1 MMARATGAAV
11 APPVPAWSERA
22 TATATRGLS
31 TGANAMNQVSFAPGS
46 AGLRGAGLAGDA
58 NARDLRGGAG
68 ARLDSQLHHRGEL
81 CRGLP
86 ARRLRELVGLRLR
99 EDLAVR
105 LQDPVD
111 DERLHDETAVG
122 DTGGD
127 HGHLQRRR
135 EQPLLAETE
144 PSRIDGIR
152 VRREEELAARG
163 RDRSRPARPPAS
175 RGAEP
180 RRSRNA
186 APARGWPA
194 APGPCRYRRRPS

>member
-31 TGANAMNQVSFAPGS
+31 TGANAMNQVSFAPGRPVS
-46 AGLRGAGLAGDA
+46 AVPVLPATRTPGICAAVPVPDSH
-58 NARDLRGGAG
+58 
-68 ARLDSQLHHRGEL
+68 SQLHHRGEL
-81 CRGLP
+81 GRGLP

-127 HGHLQRRR
+127 HRHLQRRR
-135 EQPLLAETE
+135 EQPLLAETRAVPDRRHSD
-144 PSRIDGIR
+144 PSGKK
-152 VRREEELAARG
+152 
-163 RDRSRPARPPAS
+163 SS
-175 RGAEP
+175 P
-180 RRSRNA
+180 RR
-186 APARGWPA
+186 
-194 APGPCRYRRRPS
+194 